1 MPPAGH
7 SGKMGLNLPSPPI
20 TGMAPLMH
28 FELDEEHRMLAELV
42 RRFVRDELMPLE
54 PAVLARELQGGDGDL
69 THDERARLDA
79 VSKEMGLW
87 SLDAPADVGGL
98 ELPHVALVAVNE
110 ALGSTVAKYTL
121 PPDSP
126 NLRMLA
132 ATVNERQREAYLAP
146 YARGETISAIGISEP
161 QAGADPS
168 GMKTR
173 AVRADDGS
181 GDWIINGRKI
191 WITRADECD
200 FTILMA
206 RTDPE
211 GPEQRP
217 LADGK
222 GQNST
227 EPRPP
232 ADWKGQNSTEP
243 RPPADGKGQRKRMSA
258 FLVDRD
264 APGFNVLRA
273 IPMIGGELTYEVALD
288 DCRVEGWKLLGT
300 EGDGF
305 GPMQL
310 RLGTRR
316 MEMAAWAIGAG
327 QRALDMMI
335 DYAPQRSTF
344 GQKLSQRQT
353 VQWWVAD
360 GATKLHAARL
370 MAYDCAWKLD
380 QGIDVRTEISMLKVY
395 AIEAAQEIIDH
406 AMQCFGGMGM
416 TREMP
421 LHLLA
426 GRVRTMRIY
435 DGPSEVHRMV
445 VARNLMNTS

>member
-1 MPPAGH
+1 
-7 SGKMGLNLPSPPI
+7 
-20 TGMAPLMH
+20 MH
-28 FELDEEHRMLAELV
+28 FELEEDHRMLRDLV
-42 RRFVRDELMPLE
+42 QRFVRDELMPLE
-54 PAVLARELQGGDGDL
+54 AAVLEREVLGGDADL
-69 THDERARLDA
+69 THEERAKLDT
-79 VSKEMGLW
+79 VSRDMGLW
-87 SLDAPADVGGL
+87 SLDAPEDVGGL
-98 ELPHVALVAVNE
+98 AMPYVALVAVNE

-132 ATVNERQREAYLAP
+132 ATVNEQQREAYLAP

-161 QAGADPS
+161 GAGADPAM
-168 GMKTR
+168 MKTR

-191 WITRADECD
+191 WITRGDECD
-200 FTILMA
+200 FIILMA
-206 RTDPE
+206 ITDPE
-211 GPEQRP
+211 
-217 LADGK
+217 K
-222 GQNST
+222 GS
-227 EPRPP
+227 R
-232 ADWKGQNSTEP
+232 G
-243 RPPADGKGQRKRMSA
+243 GMSA
-258 FLVDRD
+258 FLVDR
-264 APGFNVLRA
+264 ANPGYKVLRK
-273 IPMIGGELTYEVALD
+273 IPMVGGEFTYEIALD

-300 EGDGF
+300 EGNGF
-305 GPMQL
+305 GPMQV

-327 QRALDMMI
+327 QRALDMI
-335 DYAPQRSTF
+335 TEYAPQRTTF
-344 GQKLSQRQT
+344 GQKLSQRQA

-380 QGIDVRTEISMLKVY
+380 QGIDVRSEISMLKVF
-395 AIEAAQEIIDH
+395 AIESAQEIIDH

-416 TREMP
+416 TKEMP

-445 VARNLMNTS
+445 VARNMMNTR

>member
-1 MPPAGH
+1 
-7 SGKMGLNLPSPPI
+7 
-20 TGMAPLMH
+20 MH
-28 FELDEEHRMLAELV
+28 FELEEEHRMLADLV
-42 RRFVRDELMPLE
+42 QRFVRDELMPLE
-54 PAVLARELQGGDGDL
+54 PAVLARELHGGNGDL
-69 THDERARLDA
+69 THDERVRLDA
-79 VSKEMGLW
+79 VSKDMGLW

-98 ELPHVALVAVNE
+98 EMPYVALVAVNE

-132 ATVNERQREAYLAP
+132 ATVNEQQREAYLAP

-161 QAGADPS
+161 QAGADPG

-211 GPEQRP
+211 G
-217 LADGK
+217 K
-222 GQNST
+222 GS
-227 EPRPP
+227 
-232 ADWKGQNSTEP
+232 AG
-243 RPPADGKGQRKRMSA
+243 MSA
-258 FLVDRD
+258 FLVDRN

-273 IPMIGGELTYEVALD
+273 IPMVGGELTYEVALD

-300 EGDGF
+300 EGNGF
-305 GPMQL
+305 GPMQV

-327 QRALDMMI
+327 QRALDMMT

-353 VQWWVAD
+353 IQWWVAD

-380 QGIDVRTEISMLKVY
+380 QGRDVRTEISMLKVY

-445 VARNLMNTS
+445 VARNLMNTR